1 MKYDVTNSHRRTP
14 FGFYS
19 DVPPSQNDLA
29 RGSVALSKPH
39 RVMPGRT
46 VYNAEIPD
54 AVLTILK
61 QNKFLHFKK
70 STAQSAA
77 KAQKLHDA
85 FIAKQQGI
93 DPNAKGPSRRFS
105 KNMAQPVQ
113 NEYEQYMDEEA
124 PPEEQVPGDEAYG
137 L

>member
-1 MKYDVTNSHRRTP
+1 MRYDVTNSNRRTP
-14 FGFYS
+14 YGFYS
-19 DVPPSQNDLA
+19 DVPPNSNDLA

-54 AVLTILK
+54 AVLVILK
-61 QNKFLHFKK
+61 QNKFLQFKK
-70 STAQSAA
+70 SNAASAI
-77 KAQKLHDA
+77 KAQKIQDA

-93 DPNAKGPSRRFS
+93 DPNAKPSRKFS

-113 NEYEQYMDEEA
+113 NDYEQYMDEEA
-124 PPEEQVPGDEAYG
+124 PPEEEHPGDEAYG